1 MIIESK
7 RLILRPWRESDAEAL
22 FPYAAD
28 PQVGPAAGWAVHTS
42 VEDSR
47 RVIREILAVP
57 GTFAVTLR
65 DRGDTPVGSMGYF
78 PSEPPEAEG
87 QPEIGYWIARPFWGQ
102 GYIPEGVEALL
113 AHLFQSEDQPQV
125 WCAHFVGND
134 KSRRVIEKCGFA
146 YRFTRE
152 SGPWP
157 AGGMRETRYY
167 SITKE
172 EWECRNI

>member
-1 MIIESK
+1 MIIETK

-22 FPYAAD
+22 YSYAAD

-65 DRGDTPVGSMGYF
+65 NRGDTPVGSLGYS
-78 PSEPPEAEG
+78 PCGEPEAEG
-87 QPEIGYWIARPFWGQ
+87 RPELGYWIARPFWGQ
-102 GYIPEGVEALL
+102 GCIPEAVDGVL
-113 AHLFQSEDQPQV
+113 AHLFRRENQPQV
-125 WCAHFVGND
+125 WCAHFTGNE
-134 KSRRVIEKCGFA
+134 KSRRVIEKCGFT

-152 SGPWP
+152 TGPWP
-157 AGGMRETRYY
+157 AGGTRETRFY
-167 SITKE
+167 SLMKE